1 MFLRREGRT
10 GGASAVTVGS
20 GRRRREL
27 GEPCKAEEAAVGQ
40 AQPRCNLYL
49 VTNSD
54 SRPKYN
60 LDSSPKRFFLRNTPL
75 SLSSCD
81 SPSLSLLR
89 LVVVFPF
96 FFPQPPLSLARAK
109 TLPRI
114 ADTPTRKSQ
123 RGDSAPRSWVTANTP
138 SLLPLSGS
146 CSLPYI
152 ARLLVSPIEIGG
164 IFASLRWFD
173 VNFFG

>member
-1 MFLRREGRT
+1 MLLVRACVATLAPIPFLPCGGGGKTGATPSFPSFVLFFLLFRLSVWRREKQEMRSSLLPESPYVPSASRLRQRFLLREGRT

-54 SRPKYN
+54 SRPKFN
-60 LDSSPKRFFLRNTPL
+60 LDSSPKCFFLRNTPL

-89 LVVVFPF
+89 FVVLFPF
-96 FFPQPPLSLARAK
+96 FS
-109 TLPRI
+109 
-114 ADTPTRKSQ
+114 
-123 RGDSAPRSWVTANTP
+123 SAT
-138 SLLPLSGS
+138 
-146 CSLPYI
+146 SLP
-152 ARLLVSPIEIGG
+152 P
-164 IFASLRWFD
+164 
-173 VNFFG
+173 